1 MNDLTSMTQ
10 DELRELMNQVNT
22 LYSQRQAE
30 EVANIQARR
39 EVVGS
44 AIETLTNLLGPAE
57 GEAGTGNILAIQRY
71 DAQALGENAG
81 EVLTFVVSALEQ
93 ITRTLIDS
101 SHIVSRPD

>member
-39 EVVGS
+39 EVV
-44 AIETLTNLLGPAE
+44 
-57 GEAGTGNILAIQRY
+57 
-71 DAQALGENAG
+71 
-81 EVLTFVVSALEQ
+81 
-93 ITRTLIDS
+93 
-101 SHIVSRPD
+101 